1 MSIARQG
8 KPATD
13 VHGRHVIEVDV
24 RDVSQLFNSLDPSPF
39 PEKDL
44 DDDAEEFIVGWARE
58 FPRHAEL
65 GLVVHLAGPVG
76 AEAQAVVEHG
86 IHSFFAYRAEVI
98 RREFLQL
105 MRRGRASLLIG
116 LAFVAGCILIRE
128 LLVTIGPWAWPQIV
142 AESVLILGWV
152 AMWRPLEIFLYDWW
166 PLARLL
172 RIYRKLSTMPIE
184 VRSRET

>member
-1 MSIARQG
+1 MPVFARSQ
-8 KPATD
+8 PAAD
-13 VHGRHVIEVDV
+13 VHGRSVIEVDV

-44 DDDAEEFIVGWARE
+44 DDDAEEFIVSWARE

-65 GLVVHLAGPVG
+65 SLVVHLSGPVG
-76 AEAQAVVEHG
+76 PEVQAMVEHG
-86 IHSFFAYRAEVI
+86 IHSFFAYRAELI
-98 RREFLQL
+98 RREFHQL

-116 LAFVAGCILIRE
+116 LAFVAVCILIRQV
-128 LLVTIGPWAWPQIV
+128 LMTIGPWAWPEIV

-172 RIYRKLSTMPIE
+172 RIYRKLSTMRIE
-184 VRSRET
+184 VRQRKA